1 MDEILAV
8 QEECNSLSLLI
19 NAHFEHFPERIKEK
33 IRGAND
39 TTVFFMNRQ
48 EYYRV
53 LYETRKLRQE
63 ILEYLGLD

>member
-19 NAHFEHFPERIKEK
+19 NAHFEHFSERIKEK